1 MTRRLLLALII
12 GGALAGLAD
21 IAMAAIINRVGLD
34 VIMRAIARGLLG
46 RPAMQGGLPATILG
60 LILQVAMSVLIALIY
75 GLASLRLPVL
85 TRRWAIGGLAY
96 GVVVFVVMNWVVVP
110 LSAIHA
116 LPRFKSLLY
125 AAENLAAM
133 FVFALIIA
141 WFAHRGAGGP
151 AREAVAA

>member
-1 MTRRLLLALII
+1 MTRKLLIALVV

-21 IAMAAIINRVGLD
+21 IAMAAIINHVGLD

-46 RPAMQGGLPATILG
+46 GPAMQGGLPVAILG
-60 LILQVAMSVLIALIY
+60 LFLQVAMSVLIALIY
-75 GLASLRLPVL
+75 GAASLRLPVL
-85 TRRWAIGGLAY
+85 TRRWVTSGLAY

-116 LPRFKSLLY
+116 LPRFKSLLH
-125 AAENLAAM
+125 AGENLLAM

-141 WFAHRGAGGP
+141 FFAHRGASRDAEP
-151 AREAVAA
+151 A